1 MTPTVQGE
9 TLVYRQDGQDLL
21 LPVDTVAWFAWLETA
36 STFSFVSETGRFTAR
51 REQAGHKRG
60 GWYWKAYRKQHGK
73 LSSRYL
79 GKSETVTLARLQT
92 VAQALADALV
102 ETAPDTDA
110 DAAVLPAQAA
120 AQRLRSD
127 ALTPLLATKLHRP
140 LLRANLVRRPHLAER
155 LTQGVMGPLTLVSAP
170 AGFGKTTL
178 LAQWLA
184 ESGMPVAWLSLEPGD
199 NEPVRFLSYLIAA
212 LQTLDPH
219 LGAEALTLLQMPQQ
233 ARTETVLTM
242 LTNDV
247 GSYGHDG
254 GDFVLILDDYHV
266 IDAKPV
272 DLALT
277 FLVEHLPPQMHLII
291 ATREDPL
298 LPLARL
304 RARGELTEL
313 RAADLRFTP
322 SEAAEFLNSVMGL
335 NLSPGN
341 IAALE
346 DRTEGW
352 IAGLQLAA
360 LSMRG
365 REDIPEFI
373 RAFTGDH
380 RYILDYLVEE
390 VLTRQPEPVRSFLLQ
405 TAILDRLSGLLCD
418 AVTGQEKGNVR
429 LEALEHGNFFVVA
442 LDDTRHWY
450 RYHHLF
456 AEVLSAHLLAEQP
469 DQVATLHR
477 RASEWYERHGSAVD
491 AIRHAL
497 SACDFAR
504 AADLVELGVLAMLRS
519 RQEATL
525 LDWLKVLPD
534 EVLRCRPVLSVAYAH
549 VLLSSG
555 EREGVEERLR
565 DAERWLDTTAEMRG
579 LASAPAATMVVVDEE
594 EFGHLPATIAIAR
607 AGLALTRGDVQ
618 GTVTYA
624 RRALDLAPEDA
635 HLTRGS
641 AAALLGLA
649 SWTSGDLEAA
659 HRSYADGIASLQKA
673 GNISDSLGC
682 AIAVADI
689 QMVQGRLHEVMHTY
703 ERALQRALE
712 QGTPPLRGTADMYVG
727 MSGLHRERNDLHTAT
742 QHLLRS
748 KELGEHTGLPQNRYR
763 WCVAMARIREAQGDL
778 NSALDLLGEAERLYV
793 GDFSPNV
800 RPIAASVSRVWVAQG
815 NVGEALDWVR
825 ERGLSVSD
833 EPSYLREFEH
843 ITLAR
848 VLLARSTSN
857 RADRSIHEAVGLLE
871 RLLQAAEEGE
881 RTGSVIEILVLQA
894 LAHQRQG
901 DIPAALRP
909 LSQALSLAE
918 PEGYVRMF
926 VDEGPPMALLLE
938 AAAKHGIAP
947 NYVRHLLTA
956 FGCASDSTPVKQGL
970 IEPLSE
976 RELEVLRLLA
986 TGLNGPE
993 IARELVVSLNTM
1005 RTHTKN
1011 IYSKLGVNDRRA
1023 AVRRA
1028 KELDL
1033 FS

>member
-1 MTPTVQGE
+1 MTPI
-9 TLVYRQDGQDLL
+9 
-21 LPVDTVAWFAWLETA
+21 
-36 STFSFVSETGRFTAR
+36 
-51 REQAGHKRG
+51 
-60 GWYWKAYRKQHGK
+60 
-73 LSSRYL
+73 
-79 GKSETVTLARLQT
+79 
-92 VAQALADALV
+92 
-102 ETAPDTDA
+102 
-110 DAAVLPAQAA
+110 
-120 AQRLRSD
+120 
-127 ALTPLLATKLHRP
+127 LATKLYLPRLRPNVVSRPRLIARLNEGLHRK
-140 LLRANLVRRPHLAER
+140 
-155 LTQGVMGPLTLVSAP
+155 LTLIAAP

-178 LAQWLA
+178 VSAWVEGIEQ
-184 ESGMPVAWLSLEPGD
+184 PTAWLSLDEGENDPT
-199 NEPVRFLSYLIAA
+199 RFLAYLVTA
-212 LQTLDPH
+212 LQTIAAT
-219 LGAEALTLLQMPQQ
+219 LGEGLLGVLQSSQPPPSESILTALLNEITTLPDQ
-233 ARTETVLTM
+233 
-242 LTNDV
+242 
-247 GSYGHDG
+247 
-254 GDFVLILDDYHV
+254 FVLVLDDYHV
-266 IDAKPV
+266 IDAKAV
-272 DLALT
+272 DMALT
-277 FLVEHLPPQMHLII
+277 YLVEHLPPQMHLVI

-298 LPLARL
+298 LPLPRL

-335 NLSPGN
+335 TLSPGD

-390 VLTRQPEPVRSFLLQ
+390 VLTRQPAPVRSFLLQ
-405 TAILDRLSGLLCD
+405 TAILDRLSGSLCD

-477 RASEWYERHGSAVD
+477 RASAWYEQHGSASD

-497 SACDFAR
+497 AAADFAH

-549 VLLSSG
+549 VLLSNG
-555 EREGVEERLR
+555 ECEGIEERLR

-579 LASAPAATMVVVDEE
+579 RPDALAATMVVVDEE

-607 AGLALTRGDVQ
+607 AGLALVRGDVQ

-624 RRALDLAPEDA
+624 QSALDLAPKNA

-641 AAALLGLA
+641 AAGLLGLA

-659 HRSYADGIASLQKA
+659 HRSYADGIASLHKA

-689 QMVQGRLHEVMHTY
+689 QMVQGRLHEAMRTY
-703 ERALQRALE
+703 KRALHRALE
-712 QGTPPLRGTADMYVG
+712 QGTPTLRGTADMYVG
-727 MSGLHRERNDLHTAT
+727 MSGLHRERNDLQTAT
-742 QHLLRS
+742 QHLLQS

-778 NSALDLLGEAERLYV
+778 DSALDLLHEAERLYV

-848 VLLARSTSN
+848 VLLARSTS
-857 RADRSIHEAVGLLE
+857 DRTDHSILEAKGLLE
-871 RLLQAAEEGE
+871 RLLHAAEEGK
-881 RTGSVIEILVLQA
+881 RTGSVIEILVQQA
-894 LAHQRQG
+894 LANLLQG
-901 DIPAALRP
+901 DIPAALVP
-909 LSQALSLAE
+909 LQQALTLAE

-956 FGCASDSTPVKQGL
+956 FGSAEDRPPVTRGL
-970 IEPLSE
+970 IEPLSQ
-976 RELEVLRLLA
+976 RELDVLRLLA
-986 TGLNGPE
+986 TSLSGPE
-993 IARELVVSLNTM
+993 IARELVVSLNTI

-1033 FS
+1033 LS

>member
-1 MTPTVQGE
+1 MGHGTN
-9 TLVYRQDGQDLL
+9 DLGSR
-21 LPVDTVAWFAWLETA
+21 W
-36 STFSFVSETGRFTAR
+36 R
-51 REQAGHKRG
+51 REK
-60 GWYWKAYRKQHGK
+60 
-73 LSSRYL
+73 
-79 GKSETVTLARLQT
+79 VT
-92 VAQALADALV
+92 
-102 ETAPDTDA
+102 PI
-110 DAAVLPAQAA
+110 
-120 AQRLRSD
+120 
-127 ALTPLLATKLHRP
+127 LATKLYLPRLRP
-140 LLRANLVRRPHLAER
+140 NVVSRPRLLER
-155 LTQGVMGPLTLVSAP
+155 LNAGLHRKLTLIAAP

-178 LAQWLA
+178 VSEWV
-184 ESGMPVAWLSLEPGD
+184 EGIDRPTAWLSLDEGENDPA
-199 NEPVRFLSYLIAA
+199 RFLAYLVAA
-212 LQTLDPH
+212 LQTIAAT
-219 LGAEALTLLQMPQQ
+219 LGEGVVGVLQSSQPPPPEAILTSLLNEITTLPDQ
-233 ARTETVLTM
+233 
-242 LTNDV
+242 
-247 GSYGHDG
+247 
-254 GDFVLILDDYHV
+254 FVLVLDDYHV
-266 IDAKPV
+266 IDAKAV

-277 FLVEHLPPQMHLII
+277 FLVEHLPPQMHLVI

-304 RARGELTEL
+304 RARGGLTDL
-313 RAADLRFTP
+313 RAAALRFPP

-405 TAILDRLSGLLCD
+405 TAILDRLSGSLCD
-418 AVTGQEKGNVR
+418 AVTGQEKSNVR

-477 RASEWYERHGSAVD
+477 RASEWYEQHGSAVD

-497 SACDFAR
+497 AAADFAR

-534 EVLRCRPVLSVAYAH
+534 EVLRCRPVLSVPYAH

-565 DAERWLDTTAEMRG
+565 DAERWLDPTAEMRG
-579 LASAPAATMVVVDEE
+579 RPDAPAATMVVVDEE

-641 AAALLGLA
+641 AGGLLGLA

-673 GNISDSLGC
+673 GNLSDALGC

-689 QMVQGRLHEVMHTY
+689 QMVQGRLHEAMHTY

-712 QGTPPLRGTADMYVG
+712 QGTPTLRGTADMYVG

-778 NSALDLLGEAERLYV
+778 NSALDLLHEAEHLYV

-871 RLLQAAEEGE
+871 RLLQAAEEGK

-894 LAHQRQG
+894 LANLLQG
-901 DIPAALRP
+901 DIPAALVP
-909 LSQALSLAE
+909 LQQALTLAE

-947 NYVRHLLTA
+947 NYVRHLLAA
-956 FGCASDSTPVKQGL
+956 FGSAEDRTPVTQGL

-976 RELEVLRLLA
+976 REVVVLRLLA
-986 TGLNGPE
+986 TGLNGPD

-1028 KELDL
+1028 KELDV
-1033 FS
+1033 F